1 MRDPLSANLSGA
13 AAAVLNRTAELA
25 VILAPTGTEWERST
39 APSAVH
45 TAAAAA
51 ASLAALGPAALG
63 QAGSRH
69 SINIGA
75 TSTDANAA
83 HAAGVPAVA
92 LGVTRG
98 QGEHTPGEWIE
109 TGQVGTGLAVLADT
123 ITTFREAPL

>member
-13 AAAVLNRTAELA
+13 AAAV
-25 VILAPTGTEWERST
+25 
-39 APSAVH
+39 
-45 TAAAAA
+45 
-51 ASLAALGPAALG
+51 GPAALG